1 MKTIRHTFYKL
12 LLIINLIY
20 VILAG
25 IIYRRRD
32 ISLPFIRLELG
43 AIVIA
48 LIITAAISI
57 YRSEKGHTL
66 INIILAYILVLPS
79 LYVFRNN
86 FGRLL
91 FRSAAVLY
99 IIFITIGIIYGVAL
113 YIASRKYK
121 QEVDDLNAMLSK
133 HDQEKEKNT

>member
-79 LYVFRNN
+79 LYVFRSN